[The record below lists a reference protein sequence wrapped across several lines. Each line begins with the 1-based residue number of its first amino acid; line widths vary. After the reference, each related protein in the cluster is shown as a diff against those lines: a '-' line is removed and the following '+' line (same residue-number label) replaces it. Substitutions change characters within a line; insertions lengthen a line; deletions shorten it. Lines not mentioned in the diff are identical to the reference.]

1 MGCKCSKFC
10 RRTRNETKKTT
21 GIEIKGTGSGRNDER
36 NQESGSELEER
47 QPLTVCAEDQE
58 AKNRLTQVGINE
70 EIANELLL
78 LRGKG
83 SLKTTR
89 DIVAVLEKYNADYKV
104 AIEQLDSNTLVRVN
118 SLGNLSVEKVEKK
131 GIFSFKSVEEK
142 GFVDSEEKI
151 DINTAS
157 VELLESIKGIGSILA
172 GRIVAHREEH
182 GPFAELG
189 DIVSVRGVSKKLL
202 DNVMSQV
209 TVTSAKIPK
218 IPKITPYLINNNT
231 LRIASWNLQS
241 FSSDKADNAGVKEVI
256 CCTVLENGLD
266 ILAIQEIGDTNA
278 LIKIKDELNSPTS
291 ETVKTLKTVEQHWE
305 CCISDISGK
314 MFRSVEYNGFLWNA
328 ARGISLK
335 SSALLEKPK
344 GGQKQFARRPYLGFF
359 KAKKFDFVLVSV
371 HLKAAGLGNSD
382 LERLKEE
389 LARVPALITA
399 LQSHIPGEK
408 DMMVLGDFNLG
419 PDLDMEEFDAM
430 REGGLANLIS
440 ASTFTNISTKNM
452 EGSKNYDN
460 IWISKHAK
468 SNHFTGKSGVIRER
482 LTHPSIPDGR
492 WSWNGVVSD
501 HCPVWAEFYCDRDFD
516 DTEGLVSVEDIAIDG
531 KEIID

>member
-1 MGCKCSKFC
+1 MGCKCSKFY

-21 GIEIKGTGSGRNDER
+21 GIEIKGTGSGINDER

-104 AIEQLDSNTLVRVN
+104 AIEQLDGNTLVRVN

-189 DIVSVRGVSKKLL
+189 DIVSVIGVSKKLL

-314 MFRSVEYNGFLWNA
+314 MFRVLQIFLYAVLFSGLVSREIRYNLGELSFRLRETLA
-328 ARGISLK
+328 KILLHFTLFTMSSTKISLFCVVIVPLTNRFSFSL
-335 SSALLEKPK
+335 SS
-344 GGQKQFARRPYLGFF
+344 
-359 KAKKFDFVLVSV
+359 V
-371 HLKAAGLGNSD
+371 
-382 LERLKEE
+382 
-389 LARVPALITA
+389 
-399 LQSHIPGEK
+399 GEK
-408 DMMVLGDFNLG
+408 NMMVLGDFNLG

>member
-104 AIEQLDSNTLVRVN
+104 AIEQLDGNTLVRVN

-131 GIFSFKSVEEK
+131 GIFSYKSVEEK

-157 VELLESIKGIGSILA
+157 VELLESIKGIGPILA

-202 DNVMSQV
+202 DNVMTQV

-218 IPKITPYLINNNT
+218 IPKITPYSINNNT

-256 CCTVLENGLD
+256 CCTVLENG
-266 ILAIQEIGDTNA
+266 
-278 LIKIKDELNSPTS
+278 
-291 ETVKTLKTVEQHWE
+291 
-305 CCISDISGK
+305 
-314 MFRSVEYNGFLWNA
+314 
-328 ARGISLK
+328 
-335 SSALLEKPK
+335 
-344 GGQKQFARRPYLGFF
+344 
-359 KAKKFDFVLVSV
+359 
-371 HLKAAGLGNSD
+371 
-382 LERLKEE
+382 
-389 LARVPALITA
+389 
-399 LQSHIPGEK
+399 
-408 DMMVLGDFNLG
+408 
-419 PDLDMEEFDAM
+419 
-430 REGGLANLIS
+430 
-440 ASTFTNISTKNM
+440 
-452 EGSKNYDN
+452 
-460 IWISKHAK
+460 
-468 SNHFTGKSGVIRER
+468 
-482 LTHPSIPDGR
+482 
-492 WSWNGVVSD
+492 
-501 HCPVWAEFYCDRDFD
+501 
-516 DTEGLVSVEDIAIDG
+516 
-531 KEIID
+531 